1 MLVSILLAFH
11 LLIPILFTFHLLV
24 TISLARGGAERS
36 CAMLSQMLF
45 DNGHHVHLVTLNNEV
60 DFAYKGTLFNLG
72 LLKHSNDNI
81 VFRLL
86 RFKKFRKYLLD
97 NSFDVIIDHRPKN
110 NFYREF
116 FYENFIYRNIK
127 RIYVAHTSKVEDV
140 LTNKPDKFVEILNK
154 NITNVSVSKYI
165 QNKIFR
171 NNGVVKSITIYNAY
185 NPTWI
190 KKTDFKIPLVLE
202 SKEYIL
208 SYARIDDDVKD
219 FKFLIE
225 SFTQSNVWKKDKFLV
240 IMGEGKD
247 KEKLIEIS
255 NSLPSSNQI
264 IFLPFTKDPFTIIK
278 KAKFVTITSR
288 YEGFPMVLVE
298 SLSLGTPIVSLDIVS
313 GPSEVIIDKFNGLL
327 IVKRDVSLFSEG
339 IATMFNDLELY
350 NRCKQNTKTSVKEFS
365 MEKISEKWNKLLQDE
380 LQ

>member
-1 MLVSILLAFH
+1 MISHKRDQHFKIC
-11 LLIPILFTFHLLV
+11 LV

-45 DNGHHVHLVTLNNEV
+45 DNGHNVHLVTLNNEV

-81 VFRLL
+81 VFRFL

-165 QNKIFR
+165 QNENFR

-225 SFTQSNVWKKDKFLV
+225 SFTQSNIWKKDKLLV
-240 IMGEGKD
+240 IMGDGKD

-278 KAKFVTITSR
+278 KAKFVAITSR

-339 IATMFNDLELY
+339 ISTMFNDLELY